1 MAEVEIKKAVF
12 QMGAN
17 KAPGPD
23 RIPAKNFQRYWN
35 WVGSTIVQFVG
46 EVFEKK
52 EMPEEMNKSLICLLP
67 KQVQPEHIS

>member
-23 RIPAKNFQRYWN
+23 GIPANFFKNT
-35 WVGSTIVQFVG
+35 GTGLGVQ
-46 EVFEKK
+46 
-52 EMPEEMNKSLICLLP
+52 
-67 KQVQPEHIS
+67 